1 MFHSGMVRATM
12 SRETLRPTPSFAREI
27 LKTLWRT
34 PLFAIPFAIFF
45 GTLFGNEGW
54 SSYLRAYVMALAY
67 GYSIAIFTT
76 TNATWLLPK
85 VIAPRMGGKAALPVE
100 IASYIGMSIAGA
112 FVGATVVNFTVMP
125 GFLGGPRAF
134 LITLMF
140 SLLFSVLITG
150 LIYGWVFYR
159 QSIMR
164 ARAEQELE
172 MARRIQR
179 SFLIT
184 QFPSSP
190 RVEVHAYNR
199 SSREVSGDFYDVVP
213 GVNGDFLIALADVAG
228 KGVPA
233 ALLTSMLQASLR
245 TQAPTVRSTA
255 DIMLAINRLTHQLTA
270 SHQFATFFLGRIDE
284 RTLELSYT
292 NAGHNP
298 PMLVRADGAIEE
310 LETGGTVVG
319 ILDFATFQ
327 EGRVTLAPGDRLLVF
342 SDGLTEGESP
352 SRELYGEERLRTFL
366 RGLPRDL
373 GAAATIER
381 VTADLDRHLAGRE
394 AGDDVTLL
402 VLRVLPAS

>member
-1 MFHSGMVRATM
+1 MVPPTMGREPTTGRPPSARRAIFN
-12 SRETLRPTPSFAREI
+12 LA
-27 LKTLWRT
+27 WRT
-34 PLFAIPFAIFF
+34 PLFAIPFALFF
-45 GTLFGNEGW
+45 GTLFSNAGW
-54 SSYLRAYVMALAY
+54 QGYLRAYVMALAF
-67 GYSIAIFTT
+67 GYCIALL
-76 TNATWLLPK
+76 TNLNAYLLLPK
-85 VIAPRMGGKAALPVE
+85 VLAPRAGGKVALPVE
-100 IASYIGMSIAGA
+100 IASYIGMSILGA
-112 FVGATVVNFTVMP
+112 FIAAAIVHFTVMP

-134 LITLMF
+134 LITGMF
-140 SLLFSVLITG
+140 SILFSVLITG

-159 QSIMR
+159 QSLQR

-184 QFPSSP
+184 QFPSSA

-213 GVNGDFLIALADVAG
+213 GVDGDFLIALADVAG

-270 SHQFATFFLGRIDE
+270 SHQFATFFLGRLDE
-284 RTLELSYT
+284 RTLELAYT

-298 PMLVRADGAIEE
+298 PMLVRANGTIEE

-319 ILDFATFQ
+319 ILDLATFE

-352 SRELYGEERLRTFL
+352 TRELYGEERLRTFL

-373 GAAATIER
+373 GAAAMIER
-381 VTADLDRHLAGRE
+381 VTGDLDRHLAGHE

-402 VLRVLPAS
+402 VLRVLPGA

>member
-1 MFHSGMVRATM
+1 MVRAIM
-12 SRETLRPTPSFAREI
+12 SRKAPRPDPSFAREM
-27 LKTLWRT
+27 LKSLWRT

-45 GTLFGNEGW
+45 GTLFGDAGW
-54 SSYLRAYVMALAY
+54 TSYLRAYLMALAF
-67 GYSIAIFTT
+67 GYCVAILTT
-76 TNATWLLPK
+76 ANATWLLPK
-85 VIAPRMGGKAALPVE
+85 VIAPRVGGKAALPVE

-112 FVGATVVNFTVMP
+112 FLGATIVHFTVMP
-125 GFLGGPRAF
+125 GFLGGARAF
-134 LITLMF
+134 LITAMF
-140 SLLFSVLITG
+140 SLLFAVLITG

-159 QSIMR
+159 QSIAR
-164 ARAEQELE
+164 ARSEQELE

-184 QFPSSP
+184 RFPSSA
-190 RVEVHAYNR
+190 RLEIHAYNR
-199 SSREVSGDFYDVVP
+199 SSREVSGDFYDVVA
-213 GVNGDFLIALADVAG
+213 GVDGDFLIALADVAG

-245 TQAPTVRSTA
+245 TQAPTVASTA
-255 DIMLAINRLTHQLTA
+255 AIMLAINRLTHQLTA

-284 RTLELSYT
+284 RTLELTYT

-298 PMLVRADGAIEE
+298 PMLVRANGTIEE

-319 ILDFATFQ
+319 ILDLATFE

-352 SRELYGEERLRTFL
+352 ARELYGEERLRTFL
-366 RGLPRDL
+366 RGLPQDL
-373 GAAATIER
+373 GAAAMIER
-381 VTADLDRHLAGRE
+381 VTADLDRHLAGHE

>member
-1 MFHSGMVRATM
+1 MVPRTM
-12 SRETLRPTPSFAREI
+12 SREATTGRPPSARRAI
-27 LKTLWRT
+27 LNTAWRT
-34 PLFAIPFAIFF
+34 PLFAIPFALFF
-45 GTLFGNEGW
+45 GTLFSRGGW
-54 SSYLRAYVMALAY
+54 NGYLRAYVMALAF
-67 GYSIAIFTT
+67 GYCIALL
-76 TNATWLLPK
+76 TNFNAYVLLPK
-85 VIAPRMGGKAALPVE
+85 VLAPRMPAGKVALPLE
-100 IASYIGMSIAGA
+100 IVSYVACSMIGA
-112 FVGATVVNFTVMP
+112 FLGAAIVHFTVMP

-134 LITLMF
+134 LITGMF
-140 SLLFSVLITG
+140 SILFSVLITG
-150 LIYGWVFYR
+150 LIYGWVFYQ
-159 QSIMR
+159 QSLQR

-184 QFPSSP
+184 QFPSSA

-245 TQAPTVRSTA
+245 TQAPTVPSTR
-255 DIMLAINRLTHQLTA
+255 DIMLAINRLTHELTA
-270 SHQFATFFLGRIDE
+270 AHQFATFFLGRVDE
-284 RTLELSYT
+284 RTLELTYT

-298 PMLVRADGAIEE
+298 PMLVRANGAIEE

-319 ILDFATFQ
+319 ILDFATFE
-327 EGRVTLAPGDRLLVF
+327 EGTVTLAPGDRLVVF

-352 SRELYGEERLRTFL
+352 ARELYGEERLRTLL
-366 RGLPRDL
+366 RSLPRDL

-381 VTADLDRHLAGRE
+381 VTADLDRHLGGHE
-394 AGDDVTLL
+394 AGDDVTVL
-402 VLRVLPAS
+402 VLRVLPAP